1 MFSPAR
7 RALALS
13 FFLLA
18 SVLGVVAPMAT
29 APAGASVQLSN
40 PTMPFKIAGGDG
52 FMCMVVNGVVNCS
65 GTNVLGQLGDGT
77 TTSRNYLKAIKGD
90 SKIEG
95 AYSLAVGK
103 SHACAVSGNGSS
115 NPGSGKLYCWGDN
128 QFGQLGDG
136 TNTSSSL
143 PVLVTTSISG
153 AFMNASVRGIFLGDN
168 HTCAITSILSV
179 NRLFCWGLN
188 NKGQLGDN
196 TVIDRNRPTEVKGV
210 FTTGGILTGATADF
224 RATPWAAAGA
234 EHTCAG
240 SVANS
245 SKIYCWG
252 ANGSGQ
258 LGNNSTTDSLLPVD
272 TGLGGTSSGS
282 ANTAFVAAGSDF
294 TCATD
299 AGFLKCW
306 GENGS
311 GQMGNG
317 GSTDVLVPTDVPT
330 FGGFTNAVIYA
341 LAAGGDTVCVVKTA
355 NTAEN
360 LWCWGANNAGQVGDN
375 TTTNRDRPTL
385 VLDNSAQSFDNSY
398 LGVSSPPAS
407 GLTVGRS
414 VANGFACVTRWCWG
428 KNSTGQLA
436 LGNTTDA
443 ALPSQVK
450 TGVIAADEV
459 SGVTATAVL
468 KSTSVEVTFSG
479 LPAAGLATMR
489 ITVAPVAHALA
500 PYQGAN
506 IGDTYYSAKILSGQT
521 LPTVSSGQ
529 ATVTLT
535 GLLPSVISLSEPTA
549 GAETPFVR
557 GVSYHITYS
566 MTGTAT
572 SGYADGWTARNGKTA
587 RSELVA
593 TIDSSFVGDGG
604 SSSTPTTVA
613 SGTPTTVATATT
625 VVASTT
631 SGNYATA
638 VPGVTVTDAKVYVTA
653 PQEVAGASAITVLT
667 SAQNKVMDVVSK
679 TPSICLPND
688 EDLVFL
694 DDGKCIADVVNVK
707 TRKVLRTLRTTVVED
722 DIADL
727 KVGNEIA
734 VLTPLYFFSGTT
746 NFKDASL
753 ARLAKLKSRI
763 NAAGSVL
770 IAGHSGNLSG
780 NTPENV
786 KLSQLRAA
794 AAVKELKSRG
804 AKGPFAIAAVG
815 ALDPASRGKS
825 EADQDKNRRVVIVLI
840 P

>member
-18 SVLGVVAPMAT
+18 SLLGVVAPMGT
-29 APAGASVQLSN
+29 APVGAGVQLSN

-65 GTNVLGQLGDGT
+65 GANDLGQLGDGT
-77 TTSRNYLKAIKGD
+77 NTNRNYLKAIKGD
-90 SKIEG
+90 LKIEG
-95 AYSLAVGK
+95 TYSLAVGK
-103 SHACAVSGNGSS
+103 SHACAVSGSGSS
-115 NPGSGKLYCWGDN
+115 YPGEGKLYCWGDN
-128 QFGQLGDG
+128 QYGQLGDG

-153 AFMNASVRGIFLGDN
+153 SFMNADIRGIFVGDN
-168 HTCAITSILSV
+168 HTCAITSISGV

-188 NKGQLGDN
+188 NKGQVGDGT
-196 TVIDRNRPTEVKGV
+196 TVDRNRPTAVQGV
-210 FTTGGILTGATADF
+210 FATGGVLTTASSSS
-224 RATPWAAAGA
+224 RANPWAAAGA
-234 EHTCAG
+234 EHTCAA
-240 SVANS
+240 SVSTGN
-245 SKIYCWG
+245 KIHCWG

-272 TGLGGTSSGS
+272 TGLVGLSSGS

-294 TCATD
+294 TCATE

-306 GENGS
+306 GENAN

-317 GSTDVLVPTDVPT
+317 GTTDVKVPTLVPSNA
-330 FGGFTNAVIYA
+330 GFTNAVIYV

-436 LGNTTDA
+436 LGNTTDV
-443 ALPSQVK
+443 ALPSEVK

-468 KSTSVEVTFSG
+468 KSTGVEVTFSG

-535 GLLPSVISLSEPTA
+535 GLLPSVISLSPPTT
-549 GAETPFVR
+549 GAEIPFVQ

-572 SGYADGWTARNGKTA
+572 SGYADGWTARNGKIA
-587 RSELVA
+587 GSELVA
-593 TIDSSFVGDGG
+593 TIDSSSVADGG
-604 SSSTPTTVA
+604 SPSTPTTVA

-625 VVASTT
+625 VAASTT

-638 VPGVTVTDAKVYVTA
+638 VPGITVTDAKVYVVA
-653 PQEVAGASAITVLT
+653 PQEVAGNSAIAVLT
-667 SAQNKVMDVVSK
+667 PAQNKVMDVVSK

-694 DDGKCIADVVNVK
+694 NDGKCIADVVNVK

-734 VLTPLYFFSGTT
+734 ILTPLYFNSGTT

-770 IAGHSGNLSG
+770 IAGHSGTLTG

-786 KLSQLRAA
+786 KLSQLRAM

-815 ALDPASRGKS
+815 ALDPATNGKTQAS
-825 EADQDKNRRVVIVLI
+825 QEKNRRVVIVLI